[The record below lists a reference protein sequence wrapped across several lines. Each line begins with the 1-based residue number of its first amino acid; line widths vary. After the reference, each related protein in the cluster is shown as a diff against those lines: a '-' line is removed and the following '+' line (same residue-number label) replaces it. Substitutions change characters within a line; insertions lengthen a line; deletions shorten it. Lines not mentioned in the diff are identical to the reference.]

1 MAIWVRFIVTYLGE
15 IKEFSWLVGLIQYTC
30 SSTGYFLLVFLM
42 AVVAF
47 TDSFNA
53 LDQKILINGSRHAD
67 FDGTAQELEETQVN
81 ELDITLLQNLNN
93 WLNVWQMAFNASIG
107 DFDHDNFFSH
117 YGYIDWLIF
126 FLSCLFLIILML
138 NLLISVIAEA

>member
-67 FDGTAQELEETQVN
+67 FVGTA
-81 ELDITLLQNLNN
+81 
-93 WLNVWQMAFNASIG
+93 
-107 DFDHDNFFSH
+107 
-117 YGYIDWLIF
+117 
-126 FLSCLFLIILML
+126 
-138 NLLISVIAEA
+138 

>member
-1 MAIWVRFIVTYLGE
+1 
-15 IKEFSWLVGLIQYTC
+15 
-30 SSTGYFLLVFLM
+30 M

-53 LDQKILINGSRHAD
+53 LDQKILINGSRLTGIEGD
-67 FDGTAQELEETQVN
+67 ELEVQEVN
-81 ELDITLLQNLNN
+81 ALDITLLQNLNN